1 MIRNFDNILNVGG
14 AAFERYVKGA
24 KIRVDEKL
32 DDDSYN
38 VRIRDYIQ
46 NINYSK
52 NLPFGNVDGVP
63 VDDDDPNPDL
73 FKNNWF
79 PNDRKILGMPEPTDD
94 NYFVKVDIGDGDNY
108 EPTVTDAKQ
117 YGCTDPD
124 NINYEQFKGSQEEC
138 PTKQGDTAHG
148 ITKFIGEYGPDNL
161 LYDYQCPHS
170 HCNTEAEIFKD
181 NSGIPQTNTI
191 TGLGY
196 AASSA
201 DAESRLESYPPR
213 WIPAPIDDMRD
224 PDCELIQWIPDMNAP
239 YLQHDHDLDNQELFE
254 VFTHT
259 SAINDPS
266 RTHLRTSDCYK
277 YYGKTE
283 HGFAQCVPKNMDDV
297 DKTLIRDQSTLDENY
312 SRSAED
318 LSDLN
323 EFGHVRGLPKMCVP
337 ATKKFKRNDTDGDPT
352 ANDDVNVGPYA
363 NQTFNGN
370 LPTKHNRIKL
380 GDGKGCGNV
389 SNYGLGGGGGKDYYD
404 VDGSF
409 DCNRFYQKIEVPEDQ
424 KTIGGDFKYSPRAP
438 DDAQPPIYLGDYF
451 NEGGTVDYNHENGY
465 RNWHLGS
472 LPLDLTGDKTYNDN
486 ELNFT
491 CQNKPPFVLSNN
503 LNPRSCPSGYSPI
516 GESKTGLD
524 NDQNTVPD
532 HDVNQELCAFA
543 VKSYFNNP
551 NQSPLVD
558 MGIPYIDMGFS
569 SGTHPI
575 FFGGS
580 GKGGTDPNK
589 SGIGRFLPGHKN
601 FFIKDSYNPV
611 CKDNILC
618 KMMEE
623 ATDAYTEQGK
633 EKFSFNFLRRE
644 PLKEAKIDR
653 FLENLHAGHPSLD
666 HIKHHFKFCDQIP
679 TDYQTSDDKCLDRT
693 AIHAADGKN
702 GKTIFYGDE
711 KNPDGTEVVDGEEL
725 ENIYKF
731 MHHDAQ
737 KNFFLPREHQLKVDW
752 DDGLNDWTQKMIR
765 DRTLPVHGN
774 DYYVKNAYQNRFAKI
789 GDPKNLFFTDSLF
802 YQELKVCSN
811 TFLECNDDGD
821 CGGGATCQR
830 GVSNMIFNQGLSWD
844 NNKFQYPTNNI
855 NFLTFDPELH
865 PSFLAKTST
874 DTLGKTISNEI
885 EKLKI
890 ATEIRDLLGGPTTTL
905 SIDTKQ
911 DLSSGPHNFLK
922 ENIGLISDAGE
933 LDFDDPGN
941 FGSDFTYSPWIMD
954 TPLMPSGC
962 VYSTTD
968 TTVPTGVQNTEDLKT
983 FFDGELQVFPVVHD
997 HDCPILSSSGEE
1009 VSTGPGR
1016 QRYGITPVCESGA
1029 LTGHSCLKN
1038 GLPDDGKCKH
1048 KSSHPCQDAREHNAG
1063 DKLADER
1070 CTSLANEVKYN
1081 AVPHDRVAYF
1091 RYNRHNHVK
1100 DLGENISSSSIE
1112 DTAMKFMRPLDFD
1125 SQTGVQTVDVED
1137 AKTKL
1142 IMEPAHANSNYL
1154 QQTADFRKLQGL
1166 LGIASTQNGVCVPIA
1181 ETECKSL
1188 QRKYDYHFDRGSG
1201 YEKEEIEPLV
1211 MTDEGGVN
1219 SKYFPAM
1226 EKTCHHIKDTDL
1238 PDSYGKTFN
1247 SPGPQEGTVSL
1258 DQTNK
1263 LEMHHK
1269 PKVCHGPI
1277 DDDFC
1282 RVTDDA
1288 GNYHEFPYA
1297 WCAYPTKDTRA
1308 IDTTHRFYD
1317 YLGDD
1322 SKIRNIHEQF
1332 FDTTISVN
1340 FGNRDYK
1347 HTKPFISTYS
1357 PKHNVP
1363 HVYVYDPADKDND
1376 RAVLYL
1382 EDNKLWFETH
1392 TEVFGFENGIPIE
1405 LIGGAAGY
1413 ASEIEYWTNLLL
1425 NETPIDPA
1433 DPANDVRKSFKLY
1446 TKENCESSSTRDF
1459 YNSAT
1464 FWDDVNQTCFKS
1476 NTNVIGGMGQHFYEW
1491 DEINSCCHARS
1502 NSPVELLGKDFKTV
1516 CVDDNFQQL
1525 YMKSKINPNW
1535 RRPGRDVIEYTF
1547 ADNNSAEI
1555 TVDNDFT
1562 ATQPLD
1568 HKLLCPVLTKSTI
1581 CPGVG
1586 TNLPNCSDDGL
1597 QQYDNCV
1604 GDKYCGNDYTDLGSD
1619 FNYDYVVNCPEISPN
1634 KTIYDVSVLNTEDKN
1649 LHEPKF
1655 AKNLEVKELGGTVK
1669 TCDIRSGHKYGKSCV
1684 NDDDCIPGTNEYD
1697 LNRSDYNQAKCVEES
1712 SKFCLATDHYGIG
1725 DGTPTRPPAIEFA
1738 TGPYYLNQ
1746 TGKYEDACPT
1756 DYEEITDEHECKQ
1769 AYDYLH
1775 ASVDDAFR
1783 HVGETLSDNFRRLSS
1798 DSTLPMDYSNIY
1810 AHHSPQCEGLS
1821 GELKNKCYEMAA
1833 GVYFNDDSCPTCGPK
1848 IRADVAISRYSCQ
1861 GNLGIYSRTDG
1872 QSCTKNEDCEN
1883 KRCGGLDDGVSCLTD
1898 DDCVNVCKPYVD
1910 GGTVVNPTMGKRPP
1924 DCPTPDQMTC
1934 QNVNNNVCAER
1945 TDNLLKTLY
1954 DEQIWPMYAGGNAG
1968 KFIPPGCTWRSNHN
1982 KTDTHLIKDNEHIHG
1997 KGSINPLKIYE
2008 NSKELGKEKYKY
2020 ISPYVG
2026 GGSFP
2031 GAEAD
2036 NLRDNSRVTFDFKD
2050 VKPKYNDIIKSGQLF
2065 DLSTGGQL
2073 DLFSTVGLRDGQRD
2087 SSACNE
2093 NKYIAGDD
2101 AEKNE
2106 CDTDTYGSKHTA
2118 ELCDFN
2124 DEKFCN
2130 FTKFEEPSR
2139 KFCQFFH
2146 RSTTDLAPQQS
2157 IRTDQTSFSR
2167 VLEAGVSR
2175 DDCEQLTH
2183 YKGQKYEWDESS
2195 SRCQLQNYLRD
2206 DETDGELKILCK
2218 TDADCEGFGVLDQDF
2233 IDRNND
2239 PDTGAPL
2246 PFSLKNGAC
2255 GKQYRMD
2262 AIQNDDVNTSEACKN
2277 ACVAIRNC
2285 VAHQFFGDSG
2295 GCQLVIDEMR
2305 VVNEFYDQAGRCSD
2319 TGTNCVTNADC
2330 GAGDATCDPIVT
2342 GRCSDT
2348 RTNCVTN
2355 DDCAGDSTCDPKKW
2369 YEYNTLSQMTK
2380 EEGAALKA
2388 FEGFDGFEQVCNN
2401 LGGTVDYEVIDT
2413 PNKYNCWGGLSRL
2426 SFPID
2431 NDDALQS
2438 FQGHILSN
2446 GVTHEPY
2453 QPPAEFSNKYLH
2465 YHSVHGDGGYL
2476 IAPGGWSNRYRD
2488 ERQLSTNPLNFY
2500 KTWGT
2505 AEGAA
2510 GQADENEYSN
2520 RQRHPNTTID
2530 DFTMLARC
2538 SDTDTNCTSNDD
2550 CVAGR
2555 AWRAGDAT
2563 CEANEI
2569 SLMPNGV
2576 FPGTKFARTK
2586 PRIFDVK
2593 ETGVPDFNL
2602 IDVPYT
2608 LENAYDA
2615 DTCPNLIALDEQ
2627 PDPLTD
2633 VPSCDDPN
2641 LALNDICRGTG
2652 KCGTEA
2658 KAWHERYGD
2667 SASGGHTRSSNGAV
2681 VSSSQLGNVGTFPRQ
2696 DDEFRF
2702 DVPAYNY
2709 YRSRCSKEPNQIYT
2723 TPDRCVFTWLG
2734 ETPGNVGYKIRA
2746 SSFYH
2751 DMPQAADGPYNTQ
2764 YFGQPDTKYMPHK
2777 AMRNASKH
2785 VKNCEWRRR
2794 YPTSG
2799 PGWSASPDY
2808 FYANPGYSNDWFYY
2822 RTDNGVAGYHR
2833 NRCTYFGTEFNGESC
2848 SNDYDCFC
2856 DEEDENCWE
2865 VNKCVNN
2872 TDIDWDRREGVLLD
2886 GAGVVRNE
2894 FLIQYASALYGSWD
2908 GTNQMY
2914 FGSGPTHSGAF
2925 DTDYDLR
2932 TNLCHEDEFWSSE
2945 RGLYYH
2951 YCESGLGASQ
2961 HGMDHLCTDDLDNIG
2976 EYYGYYGTK
2985 RRLSAIEDEN
2995 GHADFS
3001 TIEGEWIEFEMPPG
3015 SYVRP
3020 TTIQVGS
3027 VAGAYEGAHT
3037 AGLNNEDL
3045 AFSGSPKDWKVY
3057 GYVPSGFREGGDP
3070 MWRELVSKSDE
3081 VPSIGLNGSSYD
3093 CGDGVDTDV
3102 ADANCTALY
3111 TKFALVIKKIHGDP
3125 TVFSYGYGGDGIDE
3139 VSMAT
3144 VAHFRVEG
3152 HEIDGGQDAQLYKVS
3167 SLDRGTCIGGDK
3179 DGDDCS
3185 DNYACPSGSCDTS
3198 PAARPQKWETFL
3210 PNWKYH
3216 KNTSGFDFSIYDDDE
3231 IDGLNEQ
3238 FKSCA
3243 MACDHSV
3250 YGFYGLKTCSNAG
3263 DLCTSDN
3270 DCAGSDRCEGLATTS
3285 STTMSDKYS
3294 AGCTNDC
3301 CYKTCLEQLE
3311 EDDDVSNKTSLNGG
3325 KGKPADCAQ
3334 YCYSDEDD
3342 PSNQGIPTYS
3352 ENIELPENFR
3362 NDIYSKITIDDEEG
3376 LKDYFLD
3383 FDSKQRPGELS
3394 SRCYTKC
3401 EEHAD
3406 NGKERAACAN
3416 TCYGNPPFHVV
3427 NNENMLFNY
3436 LENDET
3442 VTYNYEPF
3450 LGEIQK
3456 MDKDSAVC
3464 TYKKSGVDG
3473 DWVTTDFVCES
3484 DFQCSDVFQKS
3495 TRHSHACIQ
3504 PSSAW
3509 TIGDQCVLH
3518 TEFDGGGSPVYP
3530 GPSEPTPVC
3539 YNGKTISE
3547 QACEKYA
3554 DAMGLDFY
3562 SNQLSPTD
3570 TTGTRPNGCVNPYG
3584 CYEVS
3589 GMFHWVGYNT
3599 TSDCGSVGENFEF
3612 AKVTPK
3618 EESTGFC
3625 MSTEDLSSFT
3635 SDDFANLD
3643 DCNFDTDCADSAT
3656 CFPYHQHCVKY
3667 LTDPGLDPRIGFIGD
3682 YEMPFNVNDGDPLN
3696 NLNANKACC
3705 WKSCSSDLTGPKT
3718 DQDIKACVAA
3728 CFSNPVSQDQESTET
3743 GPPVITLSDKVMG
3756 ATLSVSSAKP
3766 VLSHLD
3772 DWGGSRSEADF
3783 FDGDKSAPIGCF
3795 NTCVDA
3801 TKSIA
3806 NKHDGIDFTQVCAK
3820 ACYAGSIS
3828 YPSNSYNNYRVLP
3841 ENPVTSTSKHYEA
3854 NKLSEFMNADAR
3866 FTCRQPTCKI
3876 DYCSALGLTKQGDDC
3891 VVRTED
3897 QCGKLPNGHWE
3908 NDECYKQEDPSL
3920 EQKIYG
3926 NSRYPHQKVCK
3937 YKNPFIADD
3946 ADDAGEVTSARDPSY
3961 DTTRQTTLTP
3971 PTLPVKT
3978 ACESSGYHAR
3988 SDVLHNHDLV
3998 SLESGV
4004 DTDRDLWGDGVEGFS
4019 KFSSFDFTSVLDT
4032 FCYEDTFH
4040 NRSDAPKK
4048 PIDADGYVSYNR
4060 GYSGFIDFEK
4070 IDKAEFSIANVG
4082 NIPWAEK
4089 RCSGGSEIDTPNA
4102 ASISCSTNEPC
4113 PTGAGTCTWDTSS
4126 VSHNS
4131 MTVIDDVEMTEFTKQ
4146 FNPHKDTGKYE
4157 EYCAKRCYLKNT
4169 EENPDECAAWLLD
4182 ITEPDEIPQ
4191 CVLFANYDDNGNAIF
4206 WDDLNTK
4213 FTQNFDD
4220 ACRDDKNET
4229 QDGEGH
4235 QCEKNKDTKQIMG
4248 FSYSIFNKL
4257 NAKGNDLVT
4266 NDVRDSEQL
4275 ATNNITEQ
4283 VAKNICGI
4291 GAGHDALRGCT
4302 SVKDVFASASS
4313 DLDAEPQWTCDNLSS
4328 FLSDDVLDCSNFYEE
4343 RADGLKYKCAADT
4356 LDLSQFPI
4364 NFQKCK
4370 AQSKPIN
4377 YYEGGFD
4384 NYYRDVGCAEK
4395 VTLKEIEAVS
4405 DWDANSFGS
4414 SPTNIGTVTAVSPTW
4429 NVTPNQW
4436 AVDTTDGSIILTQS
4450 PSALGSYTLYVKITQ
4465 DGVLI
4470 PNSQRLSAGTTPF
4483 SDAATLIS
4491 AYNASGSYNNATSQG
4506 FIKAANFPDGMY
4518 FPKTDKFKTQKSIST
4533 IVTPD
4538 APGLETFTIGTDY
4551 KALLYKCT
4559 GVVSPGEDCPD
4570 QSFTI
4575 EEGGKDI
4582 DFLVLAGGG
4591 SGGSANSAVD
4601 ITNSRNTGGGGAGG
4615 YRTSY
4620 NNHDD
4625 EDPEDADALLF
4636 KEPKLNLSPGIFEVR
4651 VGRGGVSDT
4660 ISKMNGGD
4668 SYISA
4673 PKKLGRCKYFLDD
4686 DEFYEDEDE
4695 DEFYEGKCNKTS
4707 DCATRSAGDD
4717 GSLLECEHNLN
4728 ANFRTDNYVLSKGGG
4743 YGGNNRI
4750 IFPLPSE
4757 FKNGGDGGSG
4767 GGAFYNAYD
4776 DVTDYWRDPPGQG
4789 VAGRGIAN
4797 QGFDGFDGFCV
4808 GGTNEDGFCVPS
4820 QAWQSGG
4827 GGGAGEGKTVEN
4839 VSQKD
4844 GGDGRASS
4852 ITGNLMYRG
4861 GGGGAGA
4868 AEIAGVGGVGGG
4880 GNGSLGGYFISNGEG
4895 CDVNGFGC
4903 QARSGDDGLF
4913 CHGGGGGG
4921 SFQYQS
4927 GGNGGSGVVIVRYKH
4942 DDLEAREYN
4951 SINCTSG
4958 LFSDLPTFWDE
4969 TTQTCYEVENKELDV
4984 LAKTKVDDCGDK
4996 HFMFQRDDPKRPD
5009 VACDDYF
5016 VLRDID
5022 EAQHEDCPVAGRHKS
5037 AFLCDVNLENVEQED
5052 HNVLKVHCKNPAD
5065 NAKPVCEGCIG
5076 FTFEDPELNPNQ
5088 EYTVNPIQNKYT
5100 SFFLNFD

>member
-79 PNDRKILGMPEPTDD
+79 PYDRKILGMPEPTDD

-138 PTKQGDTAHG
+138 PTILDDT
-148 ITKFIGEYGPDNL
+148 ITKFIGEYGPDDL

-297 DKTLIRDQSTLDENY
+297 DKTLIRDQSKLDENY
-312 SRSAED
+312 SRSADD

-337 ATKKFKRNDTDGDPT
+337 ATKKFKRNQTNGNPT

-370 LPTKHNRIKL
+370 LPTKHDRIKL

-389 SNYGLGGGGGKDYYD
+389 SNYGLGGGKDYYD

-438 DDAQPPIYLGDYF
+438 DDAQPPNYLGDYF
-451 NEGGTVDYNHENGY
+451 NEDGTVDYNHENGY

-472 LPLDLTGDKTYNDN
+472 LPLDTTGDKTYNDN

-503 LNPRSCPSGYSPI
+503 LNPRSCPAGYSPI

-580 GKGGTDPNK
+580 GKGGTDSAK

-601 FFIKDSYNPV
+601 FFIKDSYTPV

-623 ATDAYTEQGK
+623 ATDAYTEQ
-633 EKFSFNFLRRE
+633 FSFNFLRRE

-679 TDYQTSDDKCLDRT
+679 TDYETSDDKCLDRT
-693 AIHAADGKN
+693 AIHAADGKD

-855 NFLTFDPELH
+855 DFLMFDPELH

-890 ATEIRDLLGGPTTTL
+890 ATEIRELLGGSDTTL

-1016 QRYGITPVCESGA
+1016 QRYGIKPVCDAGA
-1029 LTGHSCLKN
+1029 LRGFSCDKN
-1038 GLPDDGKCKH
+1038 GLPNDGKCIYVNAGR
-1048 KSSHPCQDAREHNAG
+1048 SGLCQDAREHIAG

-1125 SQTGVQTVDVED
+1125 SQTGVQTVDVDD

-1154 QQTADFRKLQGL
+1154 QQTAEFRKLQGL
-1166 LGIASTQNGVCVPIA
+1166 LGIASTQNGVCVPIP
-1181 ETECKSL
+1181 ETECESL

-1211 MTDEGGVN
+1211 MKNEDDVD

-1226 EKTCHHIKDTDL
+1226 QKTCHHTID
-1238 PDSYGKTFN
+1238 PVFSSSYDENFPTVR
-1247 SPGPQEGTVSL
+1247 EGTVYVESNIIKYN
-1258 DQTNK
+1258 D
-1263 LEMHHK
+1263 E
-1269 PKVCHGPI
+1269 PRACVDAAGVPRI
-1277 DDDFC
+1277 DD
-1282 RVTDDA
+1282 VTNCETWDH
-1288 GNYHEFPYA
+1288 NFPYA
-1297 WCAYPTKDTRA
+1297 WCAYPTKDT
-1308 IDTTHRFYD
+1308 
-1317 YLGDD
+1317 G
-1322 SKIRNIHEQF
+1322 S
-1332 FDTTISVN
+1332 S
-1340 FGNRDYK
+1340 
-1347 HTKPFISTYS
+1347 
-1357 PKHNVP
+1357 
-1363 HVYVYDPADKDND
+1363 
-1376 RAVLYL
+1376 
-1382 EDNKLWFETH
+1382 
-1392 TEVFGFENGIPIE
+1392 
-1405 LIGGAAGY
+1405 
-1413 ASEIEYWTNLLL
+1413 
-1425 NETPIDPA
+1425 
-1433 DPANDVRKSFKLY
+1433 KSFKPY

-1491 DEINSCCHARS
+1491 DDTNKCCHQRS
-1502 NSPVELLGKDFKTV
+1502 NAPPELLGKDFKTV

-1568 HKLLCPVLTKSTI
+1568 HKLLCPVLTKSTV

-1586 TNLPNCSDDGL
+1586 TVVPNCSDDGL
-1597 QQYDNCV
+1597 QQNDKCV
-1604 GDKYCGNDYTDLGSD
+1604 GDKYCGNDYTDSID
-1619 FNYDYVVNCPEISPN
+1619 FDYDYVVNCPEISPN
-1634 KTIYDVSVLNTEDKN
+1634 KTIYDVSGLNTKDKN

-1669 TCDIRSGHKYGKSCV
+1669 TCDIRSGHNYGKSCV
-1684 NDDDCIPGTNEYD
+1684 NDADCIPVTNEYD
-1697 LNRSDYNQAKCVEES
+1697 LNRSDYDQAKCVEES

-1756 DYEEITDEHECKQ
+1756 DYEEITEEHECKQ

-1783 HVGETLSDNFRRLSS
+1783 HVGETLSDNLRRLSS
-1798 DSTLPMDYSNIY
+1798 DSSLPMDYSNIY

-1821 GELKNKCYEMAA
+1821 GAQKNKCYEMAA

-1861 GNLGIYSRTDG
+1861 GDLGIYSRTDG

-1883 KRCGGLDDGVSCLTD
+1883 KRCGGLDDGVSCFTD
-1898 DDCVNVCKPYVD
+1898 DDCVAVCKPYVD
-1910 GGTVVNPTMGKRPP
+1910 GGTVVEPTMSRQPAN
-1924 DCPTPDQMTC
+1924 CPTPSQMTC

-1954 DEQIWPMYAGGNAG
+1954 DEQIWPMYAGANAG

-2065 DLSTGGQL
+2065 DLSSCPILEPLETSECPDDPDDIDIINCATPGLVSGDLCEGDGECGTLDSLNNCMAGDLYRVVTSATGGQV

-2124 DEKFCN
+2124 DEKLCN

-2146 RSTTDLAPQQS
+2146 SAASFLAPTKS
-2157 IRTDQTSFSR
+2157 TRTDQTSFSP

-2218 TDADCEGFGVLDQDF
+2218 TDADCEGFGNLDQDF

-2239 PDTGAPL
+2239 

-2262 AIQNDDVNTSEACKN
+2262 AIQNDHVNTSEACKN

-2305 VVNEFYDQAGRCSD
+2305 VVNEFYDQAD
-2319 TGTNCVTNADC
+2319 
-2330 GAGDATCDPIVT
+2330 

-2348 RTNCVTN
+2348 RTNCATN
-2355 DDCAGDSTCDPKKW
+2355 ADCAGDSTCDPKKW

-2380 EEGAALKA
+2380 EDGAFKN

-2431 NDDALQS
+2431 DDDALQS

-2465 YHSVHGDGGYL
+2465 YHSVYGDGGYL
-2476 IAPGGWSNRYRD
+2476 IAPGSFSNRFRD
-2488 ERQLSTNPLNFY
+2488 EGQGSTNPLNFW
-2500 KTWGT
+2500 KTWGS
-2505 AEGAA
+2505 
-2510 GQADENEYSN
+2510 QADENKYSN

-2602 IDVPYT
+2602 VDVPYT

-2627 PDPLTD
+2627 PDLLTD

-2641 LALNDICRGTG
+2641 LAVDDICRGTS

-2667 SASGGHTRSSNGAV
+2667 SASGGHTRSSNGV
-2681 VSSSQLGNVGTFPRQ
+2681 VVTSSRLESQVGNVGTFPRQ

-2702 DVPAYNY
+2702 NVPAYSD
-2709 YRSRCSKEPNQIYT
+2709 YRSRCSKEPDQEYT
-2723 TPDRCVFTWLG
+2723 TPDNCVYTLLG

-2751 DMPQAADGPYNTQ
+2751 DMPEVADGPYNTQ
-2764 YFGQPDTKYMPHK
+2764 SFGQPDTKYMPHK
-2777 AMRNASKH
+2777 AMRNASPH
-2785 VKNCEWRRR
+2785 VANCEWRRR

-2799 PGWSASPDY
+2799 ATFSAND
-2808 FYANPGYSNDWFYY
+2808 GYKNDWFYY
-2822 RTDNGVAGYHR
+2822 RTDNGVAGYHK
-2833 NRCTYFGTEFNGESC
+2833 NRCFFNPGESC

-2856 DEEDENCWE
+2856 DEEDEDCWE
-2865 VNKCVNN
+2865 ENKCVNKN
-2872 TDIDWDRREGVLLD
+2872 TDIDWDRREDVLID
-2886 GAGVVRNE
+2886 YTGVVRDE
-2894 FLIQYASALYGSWD
+2894 FRIQYLSALYGSWD
-2908 GTNQMY
+2908 GSSQMY
-2914 FGSGPTHSGAF
+2914 FGSGPSHASRT

-2945 RGLYYH
+2945 RGLYFH

-2961 HGMDHLCTDDLDNIG
+2961 HGMDHLCTDDDNLIG
-2976 EYYGYYGTK
+2976 NYYGYYGPDGLTK

-3057 GYVPSGFREGGDP
+3057 GYVPSGLRDGDDD
-3070 MWRELVSKSDE
+3070 MWRELVSKNE
-3081 VPSIGLNGSSYD
+3081 VPSIGLNGSSYV
-3093 CGDGVDTDV
+3093 CGEGVATGV
-3102 ADANCTALY
+3102 AGDNCGALY
-3111 TKFALVIKKIHGDP
+3111 TKFALVIKKIKGDP

-3167 SLDRGTCIGGDK
+3167 SLARGTCNGGDK

-3185 DNYACPSGSCDTS
+3185 AHDACPSGSCDTS

-3216 KNTSGFDFSIYDDDE
+3216 KNSSGFDFSIYDDDE
-3231 IDGLNEQ
+3231 TDGLNEQ

-3243 MACDHSV
+3243 RACDHSV
-3250 YGFYGLKTCSNAG
+3250 YGFYGLKSCSNGG

-3270 DCAGSDRCEGLATTS
+3270 DCAGSDRCEGLA
-3285 STTMSDKYS
+3285 MSDNYDLAMSNRYS

-3325 KGKPADCAQ
+3325 KGKPAECAQ

-3352 ENIELPENFR
+3352 ENIELPENFH
-3362 NDIYSKITIDDEEG
+3362 NDIKNAIDDEDG
-3376 LKDYFLD
+3376 LEDYFLD

-3456 MDKDSAVC
+3456 MDKDSTVC
-3464 TYKKSGVDG
+3464 TYKKSGVGG
-3473 DWVTTDFVCES
+3473 DWVTTDFVCET
-3484 DFQCSDVFQKS
+3484 DAECFDEFNKS
-3495 TRHSHACIQ
+3495 TRHNYRCLQ
-3504 PSSAW
+3504 PSTAW
-3509 TIGDQCVLH
+3509 TTDDQCVLH
-3518 TEFDGGGSPVYP
+3518 TEFDGAGDPVVLGPNSPFAKY
-3530 GPSEPTPVC
+3530 TPVC
-3539 YNGKTISE
+3539 FEGKAISQE
-3547 QACEKYA
+3547 ACEKYA
-3554 DAMGLDFY
+3554 ESQGIGFTVYGGRCSDTQANCATDAWCAGDATCESVALDLTNLDIVEADHPNF
-3562 SNQLSPTD
+3562 QSP
-3570 TTGTRPNGCVNPYG
+3570 NNCIVPYG
-3584 CYEVS
+3584 CYVS
-3589 GMFHWVGYNT
+3589 ELSIGTFVNYNN
-3599 TSDCGSVGENFEF
+3599 TSDCGSVGEDFEF

-3625 MSTEDLSSFT
+3625 MNDAGDLS
-3635 SDDFANLD
+3635 DVL
-3643 DCNFDTDCADSAT
+3643 CNFDDDCSGTTPPGT
-3656 CFPYHQHCVKY
+3656 CFPFHQYCVKY
-3667 LTDPGLDPRIGFIGD
+3667 LTDPGLDPQIGFPGD

-3696 NLNANKACC
+3696 NLNANMACC

-3728 CFSNPVSQDQESTET
+3728 CFSNPVSQDENSIET
-3743 GPPVITLSDKVMG
+3743 GHSSDKDVMG

-3772 DWGGSRSEADF
+3772 DWGGSSREADF
-3783 FDGDKSAPIGCF
+3783 FDGDFSAPIGCF

-3828 YPSNSYNNYRVLP
+3828 YPSNSVNNYRVLP

-3876 DYCSALGLTKQGDDC
+3876 DYCRAMGLTKLFDGQC
-3891 VVRTED
+3891 VVRTAE

-3908 NDECYKQEDPSL
+3908 NDECYKQEGPSL

-3937 YKNPFIADD
+3937 YKNPFI

-3998 SLESGV
+3998 GLESGLLTL
-4004 DTDRDLWGDGVEGFS
+4004 DTDRDLWGDEPRCPILEPLDHDDDECPEDRSELDIMNCATPGLVEGDLCEGDGECGTFELLNNCYSGEPVNGYVADMYRVVTSAVDRRVEAFS

-4040 NRSDAPKK
+4040 NRSDAPKT
-4048 PIDADGYVSYNR
+4048 PIDVGGYVSYNR

-4070 IDKAEFSIANVG
+4070 IDKSKFILPS
-4082 NIPWAEK
+4082 AEK
-4089 RCSGGSEIDTPNA
+4089 KCFHSQDWGKIKCSANDD
-4102 ASISCSTNEPC
+4102 CSDGVP
-4113 PTGAGTCTWDTSS
+4113 CTWDLASS
-4126 VSHNS
+4126 NS
-4131 MTVIDDVEMTEFTKQ
+4131 SITVVDDGKMTEFTKQ

-4157 EYCAKRCYLKNT
+4157 EYCAKTCYLKNT

-4191 CVLFANYDDNGNAIF
+4191 CVLFANYDDNHDDNPIF

-4213 FTQNFDD
+4213 FTENFDT
-4220 ACRDDKNET
+4220 ACNDDET
-4229 QDGEGH
+4229 EKGEGH

-4257 NAKGNDLVT
+4257 NAKGNYLVT
-4266 NDVRDSEQL
+4266 DDVRSSDKL
-4275 ATNNITEQ
+4275 ATNNLTEQ

-4313 DLDAEPQWTCDNLSS
+4313 DWDADHYWTCDNLSS

-4343 RADGLKYKCAADT
+4343 RADGLKYKCAADS
-4356 LDLSQFPI
+4356 LDLSKFPI

-4395 VTLKEIEAVS
+4395 ITLKEIEAVPENTCEAGES
-4405 DWDANSFGS
+4405 GLCET
-4414 SPTNIGTVTAVSPTW
+4414 TNV
-4429 NVTPNQW
+4429 
-4436 AVDTTDGSIILTQS
+4436 
-4450 PSALGSYTLYVKITQ
+4450 
-4465 DGVLI
+4465 
-4470 PNSQRLSAGTTPF
+4470 F
-4483 SDAATLIS
+4483 S
-4491 AYNASGSYNNATSQG
+4491 
-4506 FIKAANFPDGMY
+4506 
-4518 FPKTDKFKTQKSIST
+4518 KTDKFKTEKSIST
-4533 IVTPD
+4533 IVTP
-4538 APGLETFTIGTDY
+4538 PTVGLETKTIGSDY
-4551 KALLYKCT
+4551 KALVYTCEDDG

-4591 SGGSANSAVD
+4591 SGGSADSAVD
-4601 ITNSRNTGGGGAGG
+4601 ITNKRITGGGGAGG

-4620 NNHDD
+4620 NNHDE
-4625 EDPEDADALLF
+4625 EDPGDVDALLF

-4673 PKKLGRCKYFLDD
+4673 PNKLGRCKYFVDD
-4686 DEFYEDEDE
+4686 DEFEGEDEGE

-4707 DCATRSAGDD
+4707 DCATQADA
-4717 GSLLECEHNLN
+4717 SLLECEHNLN
-4728 ANFRTDNYVLSKGGG
+4728 ADFRADNYVLSKGGG

-4750 IFPLPSE
+4750 MFPLPSE

-4789 VAGRGIAN
+4789 VAGRGIPN

-4808 GGTNEDGFCVPS
+4808 GGTNEDGSCVPS
-4820 QAWQSGG
+4820 GKWQSGG
-4827 GGGAGEGKTVEN
+4827 GGGAGEGKNYPVGN

-4852 ITGNLMYRG
+4852 ITGNLIYRG
-4861 GGGGAGA
+4861 GGGGAGGSDSSGSTGNGA
-4868 AEIAGVGGVGGG
+4868 GGVGGG
-4880 GNGSLGGYFISNGEG
+4880 GNGSVGSVGGGAVGE
-4895 CDVNGFGC
+4895 
-4903 QARSGDDGLF
+4903 F
-4913 CHGGGGGG
+4913 CRGGGGGG
-4921 SFQYQS
+4921 SFNFQS
-4927 GGNGGSGVVIVRYKH
+4927 GGNGGSGVVIVRYRY
-4942 DDLEAREYN
+4942 DDLEARRYN
-4951 SINCTSG
+4951 SSNCTSG

-4984 LAKTKVDDCGDK
+4984 LAKTKVDDCGEK
-4996 HFMFQRDDPKRPD
+4996 HFMFQQDDPKMPD

-5037 AFLCDVNLENVEQED
+5037 AFLCDVELENVEQET

-5076 FTFEDPELNPNQ
+5076 FNFEDPESNPNQ
-5088 EYTVNPIQNKYT
+5088 EYSVLNPIQNKYT

>member
-79 PNDRKILGMPEPTDD
+79 PYDRKILGMPEPTDD

-138 PTKQGDTAHG
+138 PTIQSDTAHG
-148 ITKFIGEYGPDNL
+148 ITKFIGEYGPDEYTMYN
-161 LYDYQCPHS
+161 DQCPHS

-213 WIPAPIDDMRD
+213 WIPAPINDMRD

-239 YLQHDHDLDNQELFE
+239 YLQHDHDLNNQELFE

-297 DKTLIRDQSTLDENY
+297 DKTLIRDQSKLDENY
-312 SRSAED
+312 SRSADD

-337 ATKKFKRNDTDGDPT
+337 ATKKFKRNDTNGDPT

-370 LPTKHNRIKL
+370 LPTKHDRIKL

-389 SNYGLGGGGGKDYYD
+389 SNYGLGGGKDYYD

-438 DDAQPPIYLGDYF
+438 DDAQPPNYLGDYF
-451 NEGGTVDYNHENGY
+451 NEGGTVDYKSCMEWSPGGQQCYDHENGY
-465 RNWHLGS
+465 RYWHLGS

-503 LNPRSCPSGYSPI
+503 LNPRSCPAGYSPI

-580 GKGGTDPNK
+580 GKGGADPQEPVGTN
-589 SGIGRFLPGHKN
+589 LPGHKN
-601 FFIKDSYNPV
+601 FYISKSDVSEK
-611 CKDNILC
+611 CGDNILC
-618 KMMEE
+618 KMLEE
-623 ATDAYTEQGK
+623 ATDAYTERGK

-653 FLENLHAGHPSLD
+653 FLENLHAGDSRLD
-666 HIKHHFKFCDQIP
+666 HIKHHFKFCDQIEELRSGEYVS
-679 TDYQTSDDKCLDRT
+679 TDDKCLDRT
-693 AIHAADGKN
+693 AIHAADGKD

-737 KNFFLPREHQLKVDW
+737 KNFFLPREHQLKVEW

-811 TFLECNDDGD
+811 TFLECSDDGD

-855 NFLTFDPELH
+855 DFLMFDPELH

-890 ATEIRDLLGGPTTTL
+890 ATEIRELLGGSDTVL

-968 TTVPTGVQNTEDLKT
+968 TTVPAGVQNAEDLKT

-997 HDCPILSSSGEE
+997 HDCPIVSSAGDV

-1029 LTGHSCLKN
+1029 LRGYDCIKN
-1038 GLPDDGKCKH
+1038 GLPNDGKCFH
-1048 KSSHPCQDAREHNAG
+1048 TQNSGPCQDAREHNAG

-1070 CTSLANEVKYN
+1070 CTSLTNEVKYN

-1100 DLGENISSSSIE
+1100 DLGENISSSLIE
-1112 DTAMKFMRPLDFD
+1112 DTAMKFMRPLDNPT
-1125 SQTGVQTVDVED
+1125 QTGVQTVDVQD

-1154 QQTADFRKLQGL
+1154 QQTAEFRKLQGL
-1166 LGIASTQNGVCVPIA
+1166 LGIASTQNGVCEPIP

-1188 QRKYDYHFDRGSG
+1188 QDKYDYHFDRGSG
-1201 YEKEEIEPLV
+1201 HEKEEIEPLLMKNEDDV
-1211 MTDEGGVN
+1211 D

-1226 EKTCHHIKDTDL
+1226 QKTCHHTID
-1238 PDSYGKTFN
+1238 PVFASSYDANFPTVR
-1247 SPGPQEGTVSL
+1247 EGTVSVES
-1258 DQTNK
+1258 NIIK
-1263 LEMHHK
+1263 F
-1269 PKVCHGPI
+1269 
-1277 DDDFC
+1277 DDDPVAC
-1282 RVTDDA
+1282 GDVIDTSLCEIWD
-1288 GNYHEFPYA
+1288 HKFPYA
-1297 WCAYPTKDTRA
+1297 WCAYPTKDT
-1308 IDTTHRFYD
+1308 
-1317 YLGDD
+1317 G
-1322 SKIRNIHEQF
+1322 S
-1332 FDTTISVN
+1332 S
-1340 FGNRDYK
+1340 
-1347 HTKPFISTYS
+1347 
-1357 PKHNVP
+1357 
-1363 HVYVYDPADKDND
+1363 
-1376 RAVLYL
+1376 
-1382 EDNKLWFETH
+1382 
-1392 TEVFGFENGIPIE
+1392 
-1405 LIGGAAGY
+1405 
-1413 ASEIEYWTNLLL
+1413 
-1425 NETPIDPA
+1425 
-1433 DPANDVRKSFKLY
+1433 KSFKPY

-1476 NTNVIGGMGQHFYEW
+1476 NTNVISGMGQHFYEW
-1491 DEINSCCHARS
+1491 DNTNKCCHQRS
-1502 NSPVELLGKDFKTV
+1502 NAPPELLGKDFKTV

-1586 TNLPNCSDDGL
+1586 TDLPNCSDDGL
-1597 QQYDNCV
+1597 QQYDKCV

-1684 NDDDCIPGTNEYD
+1684 NDADCIPVTNEYD

-1783 HVGETLSDNFRRLSS
+1783 HVGETLSDNLRRLSS
-1798 DSTLPMDYSNIY
+1798 NSSLPMDYSNIY

-1861 GNLGIYSRTDG
+1861 GDLGIYSRTDG

-1910 GGTVVNPTMGKRPP
+1910 EHGTVVEPTISRRPAN
-1924 DCPTPDQMTC
+1924 CPTPSQMTC

-1954 DEQIWPMYAGGNAG
+1954 DEQIWPMYAGANAG

-2065 DLSTGGQL
+2065 DLSTGGEV

-2093 NKYIAGDD
+2093 NKYTAAAAGD

-2124 DEKFCN
+2124 DEKLCN

-2146 RSTTDLAPQQS
+2146 SAATFLAPTKS

-2183 YKGQKYEWDESS
+2183 YKGQKYEWNESS
-2195 SRCQLQNYLRD
+2195 SRCQLQKYLRD

-2218 TDADCEGFGVLDQDF
+2218 TDADCEGFGTLDQDF

-2239 PDTGAPL
+2239 

-2285 VAHQFFGDSG
+2285 VAHQFLGDSG

-2319 TGTNCVTNADC
+2319 TRTNCVTNADC
-2330 GAGDATCDPIVT
+2330 GAGDATCDPIAT

-2355 DDCAGDSTCDPKKW
+2355 ADCAGDSTCDPKKW

-2380 EEGAALKA
+2380 EDGAFKN

-2465 YHSVHGDGGYL
+2465 YHSVYGDGGYL
-2476 IAPGGWSNRYRD
+2476 INGVFSNRRRGD
-2488 ERQLSTNPLNFY
+2488 GSTNPLNY
-2500 KTWGT
+2500 WETWGD
-2505 AEGAA
+2505 
-2510 GQADENEYSN
+2510 QDYENEYSN
-2520 RQRHPNTTID
+2520 RQSHPNTTID

-2538 SDTDTNCTSNDD
+2538 SDTQTNCTSRED
-2550 CVAGR
+2550 C
-2555 AWRAGDAT
+2555 GDWATTGAT

-2602 IDVPYT
+2602 IDIPYT

-2627 PDPLTD
+2627 TDLLTD

-2681 VSSSQLGNVGTFPRQ
+2681 VSSSGLESEVGNVGTFPRQ

-2702 DVPAYNY
+2702 DVPPSS
-2709 YRSRCSKEPNQIYT
+2709 YRSRCSKEPNQEYT
-2723 TPDRCVFTWLG
+2723 TPDNCVYTLLG

-2751 DMPQAADGPYNTQ
+2751 DMPEVADGPYNTQ
-2764 YFGQPDTKYMPHK
+2764 SFGQPDTKYMPHK

-2794 YPTSG
+2794 YPISG
-2799 PGWSASPDY
+2799 GAWSSSPDY
-2808 FYANPGYSNDWFYY
+2808 FYANPGYSDDWFYY
-2822 RTDNGVAGYHR
+2822 RTDNGTAGYPR
-2833 NRCTYFGTEFNGESC
+2833 NRCTYFGSEMNGESC
-2848 SNDYDCFC
+2848 SNDWDCFC

-2865 VNKCVNN
+2865 ENKCVNN

-2886 GAGVVRNE
+2886 GAGVVRSE
-2894 FLIQYASALYGSWD
+2894 SMIQYLRALYGYWD
-2908 GTNQMY
+2908 GRNQMY
-2914 FGSGPTHSGAF
+2914 FGSGPSHASRT

-2945 RGLYYH
+2945 RGLYFH
-2951 YCESGLGASQ
+2951 YCESGSGESQ
-2961 HGMDHLCTDDLDNIG
+2961 HGMDHLCTDDDAEIG
-2976 EYYGYYGTK
+2976 EYYGYFDGLTGIVK

-2995 GHADFS
+2995 GYTDFS

-3020 TTIQVGS
+3020 TRIQVGS
-3027 VAGAYEGAHT
+3027 VAGACEGVC
-3037 AGLNNEDL
+3037 LNNEDL

-3057 GYVPSGFREGGDP
+3057 GYVPSGFRAGGDD
-3070 MWRELVSKSDE
+3070 MWRELVSKNE

-3093 CGDGVDTDV
+3093 CGEGVATDV
-3102 ADANCTALY
+3102 ADANCNALY

-3152 HEIDGGQDAQLYKVS
+3152 HEIDGAKDAQLYKVS
-3167 SLDRGTCIGGDK
+3167 SLDRGTCNGGDK

-3185 DNYACPSGSCDTS
+3185 AHDACPSGSCDTS
-3198 PAARPQKWETFL
+3198 AAARPQKWETFL

-3216 KNTSGFDFSIYDDDE
+3216 KNSSGFDFSIYDDDE
-3231 IDGLNEQ
+3231 TDGLNEQ

-3250 YGFYGLKTCSNAG
+3250 YGFYGLKSCSNGG

-3311 EDDDVSNKTSLNGG
+3311 EDDDVSNKTYLKGG

-3334 YCYSDEDD
+3334 YCYSDENDD
-3342 PSNQGIPTYS
+3342 NQGIPTYS

-3362 NDIYSKITIDDEEG
+3362 NDIYIKITIDDEEG

-3406 NGKERAACAN
+3406 NGKERAACTN

-3436 LENDET
+3436 LENEDET
-3442 VTYNYEPF
+3442 VTIDYEPF

-3456 MDKDSAVC
+3456 MDKDSPVC
-3464 TYKKSGVDG
+3464 TYKISDG
-3473 DWVTTDFVCES
+3473 DWVTTDFVCSS
-3484 DFQCSDVFQKS
+3484 DEGCLDEFKKS
-3495 TRHSHACIQ
+3495 TRHTHRCLQ
-3504 PSSAW
+3504 PSTAW
-3509 TIGDQCVLH
+3509 TTGNQCVLH
-3518 TEFDGGGSPVYP
+3518 TEFDGAGNPFAP
-3530 GPSEPTPVC
+3530 EEEPRTPVC

-3547 QACEKYA
+3547 QACAKYA
-3554 DAMGLDFY
+3554 EEMGLTFY
-3562 SNQLSPTD
+3562 TGQSSPED
-3570 TTGTRPNGCVNPYG
+3570 DSWWRLNGCRVPYG
-3584 CYEVS
+3584 CFETL
-3589 GMFHWVGYNT
+3589 GGFGLHWVGYNM

-3612 AKVTPK
+3612 AEVTPK
-3618 EESTGFC
+3618 EKSTGFC
-3625 MSTEDLSSFT
+3625 MDDAGDLS
-3635 SDDFANLD
+3635 DVL
-3643 DCNFDTDCADSAT
+3643 CNFDDDCSGT
-3656 CFPYHQHCVKY
+3656 CFPFHQYCVKY
-3667 LTDPGLDPRIGFIGD
+3667 LTDPGLDPQIGFPGD

-3696 NLNANKACC
+3696 NLNANMACC

-3728 CFSNPVSQDQESTET
+3728 CFSNPVSQDENSIET
-3743 GPPVITLSDKVMG
+3743 GHSSDKDVMG

-3783 FDGDKSAPIGCF
+3783 FDGNFSAPIGCF

-3828 YPSNSYNNYRVLP
+3828 YPSNSNNNYRVLP

-3876 DYCSALGLTKQGDDC
+3876 DYCSAMGLTKLYDGQC
-3891 VVRTED
+3891 VVRTEE

-3908 NDECYKQEDPSL
+3908 NNKCYKQEDPSL

-3937 YKNPFIADD
+3937 YKNPFI

-3988 SDVLHNHDLV
+3988 SDVLHNHDLGV
-3998 SLESGV
+3998 ESGV
-4004 DTDRDLWGDGVEGFS
+4004 DTDRDLWGDVPRCPILEPLETSECPGEGAVGSEVFTDITNCATPGLAKGDLCEGDGECGTRDSLNNCAANGDLYRVVTSAVDRRVEAFS

-4040 NRSDAPKK
+4040 NRSDAPKT
-4048 PIDADGYVSYNR
+4048 PIDVGGYVSYNR

-4070 IDKAEFSIANVG
+4070 IDKSMFILPS
-4082 NIPWAEK
+4082 AEK
-4089 RCSGGSEIDTPNA
+4089 KCFTPADSGRIKCSANDD
-4102 ASISCSTNEPC
+4102 CSDGFP
-4113 PTGAGTCTWDTSS
+4113 CTWDLASS
-4126 VSHNS
+4126 NS
-4131 MTVIDDVEMTEFTKQ
+4131 SITVVDQGEMTEFTKQ

-4157 EYCAKRCYLKNT
+4157 EYCAKTCYLKNT

-4182 ITEPDEIPQ
+4182 ITEPDEIPK
-4191 CVLFANYDDNGNAIF
+4191 CVLFANYDDNHDDNPIF
-4206 WDDLNTK
+4206 WDALNTK

-4235 QCEKNKDTKQIMG
+4235 QCAKNKDTKQIMG
-4248 FSYSIFNKL
+4248 FSYSIFNQL
-4257 NAKGNDLVT
+4257 NAKGNNLVT
-4266 NDVRDSEQL
+4266 DDVRSSDKL
-4275 ATNNITEQ
+4275 ATNNLTEQ
-4283 VAKNICGI
+4283 VAQNICGI
-4291 GAGHDALRGCT
+4291 GAGHDALKGCT

-4313 DLDAEPQWTCDNLSS
+4313 VWDANHYWTCDMLSS

-4343 RADGLKYKCAADT
+4343 RADGKKYKCAADS

-4395 VTLKEIEAVS
+4395 VTLKEIEAVPE
-4405 DWDANSFGS
+4405 N
-4414 SPTNIGTVTAVSPTW
+4414 TCE
-4429 NVTPNQW
+4429 
-4436 AVDTTDGSIILTQS
+4436 
-4450 PSALGSYTLYVKITQ
+4450 
-4465 DGVLI
+4465 
-4470 PNSQRLSAGTTPF
+4470 AGE
-4483 SDAATLIS
+4483 
-4491 AYNASGSYNNATSQG
+4491 SGSCETTNVFS
-4506 FIKAANFPDGMY
+4506 
-4518 FPKTDKFKTQKSIST
+4518 KTDKFKTEKLIST
-4533 IVTPD
+4533 IVTPVGI
-4538 APGLETFTIGTDY
+4538 PGLETITIGTDY
-4551 KALLYKCT
+4551 KALLYTCT
-4559 GVVSPGEDCPD
+4559 DDGGVVSPGEDCPD

-4591 SGGSANSAVD
+4591 SGGSANSVMVFPADVND
-4601 ITNSRNTGGGGAGG
+4601 KRNTGGGGAGG

-4625 EDPEDADALLF
+4625 EDPGDVDELLF

-4651 VGRGGVSDT
+4651 VGRGGVSDVVP
-4660 ISKMNGGD
+4660 KMNGGD

-4673 PKKLGRCKYFLDD
+4673 PNQLGRCKYYVDD
-4686 DEFYEDEDE
+4686 DEFLDEEDDDE
-4695 DEFYEGKCNKTS
+4695 YYEGRCNKID
-4707 DCATRSAGDD
+4707 DCDD
-4717 GSLLECEHNLN
+4717 QTEYNGITGFLFQCEHNLN
-4728 ANFRTDNYVLSKGGG
+4728 ANYRSDNYVLSKGGG
-4743 YGGNNRI
+4743 YGGNNRDWTI
-4750 IFPLPSE
+4750 SPEVPDLK

-4767 GGAFYNAYD
+4767 GGGYYPAYESSPA
-4776 DVTDYWRDPPGQG
+4776 VDYWRDPPGIG
-4789 VAGRGIAN
+4789 IAGRGISN

-4808 GGTNEDGFCVPS
+4808 GGTNEDGSCVPS
-4820 QAWQSGG
+4820 GKWQSGG
-4827 GGGAGEGKTVEN
+4827 GGGAGEGKNYPVGN

-4852 ITGNLMYRG
+4852 ITGNLIYRG
-4861 GGGGAGA
+4861 GGGGAGGA
-4868 AEIAGVGGVGGG
+4868 NSSGSTGNGAGGVGGG
-4880 GNGSLGGYFISNGEG
+4880 GNGSVGIVGGGADGE
-4895 CDVNGFGC
+4895 FS
-4903 QARSGDDGLF
+4903 R
-4913 CHGGGGGG
+4913 GGGGGG
-4921 SFQYQS
+4921 SFNFMS

-4951 SINCTSG
+4951 SSNCTSG

-5037 AFLCDVNLENVEQED
+5037 AFLCDVNLENVEQET